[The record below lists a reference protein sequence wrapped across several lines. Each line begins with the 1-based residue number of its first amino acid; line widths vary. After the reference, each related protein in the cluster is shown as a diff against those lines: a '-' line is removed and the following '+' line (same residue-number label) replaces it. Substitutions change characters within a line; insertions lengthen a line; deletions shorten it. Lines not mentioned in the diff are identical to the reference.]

1 MHCGEPR
8 NQRDLIEVNIHS
20 YEWGATV
27 AGRMVE
33 VDLGNIEEAQA
44 ALRESIERSKA
55 LADEAERLVRQLRS
69 DAEVEGDTPDA
80 PDQ

>member
-1 MHCGEPR
+1 M
-8 NQRDLIEVNIHS
+8 
-20 YEWGATV
+20 GATV

-33 VDLGNIEEAQA
+33 EDLGNIEEAQA

-69 DAEVEGDTPDA
+69 DAEDEADTPDA
-80 PDQ
+80 TDQ